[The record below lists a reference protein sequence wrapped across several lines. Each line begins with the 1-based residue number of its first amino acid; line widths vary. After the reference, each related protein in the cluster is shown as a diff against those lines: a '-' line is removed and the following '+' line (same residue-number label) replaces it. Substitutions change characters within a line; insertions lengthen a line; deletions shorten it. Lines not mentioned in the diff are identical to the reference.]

1 MLHELA
7 RNGDAPGFLAAT
19 AGNKVPVAGIL
30 IGCAAGFLAALAQMY
45 LREDVFTLLAS
56 TSGDIILFVYL
67 IIACA
72 QIRQR
77 HRLEAEGVRLRFRMW
92 LFPWL
97 SYAVVVGI
105 IGVLGLLAF
114 IPDQQSTLLLSGLT
128 VLAVL
133 GALRL
138 RNRRAAAGRRAV
150 A

>member
-7 RNGDAPGFLAAT
+7 RNGDAPAFLSAT

-30 IGCAAGFLAALAQMY
+30 IGCGAGFLAALAQMY

-67 IIACA
+67 IIAFA

-77 HRLEAEGVRLRFRMW
+77 YRLDAAGTPLRFRMW

-97 SYAVVVGI
+97 SYAVVAAIV
-105 IGVLGLLAF
+105 GVLVLLAF

-128 VLAVL
+128 VFSVL

-138 RNRRAAAGRRAV
+138 RNRHGPASPRAFP
-150 A
+150 